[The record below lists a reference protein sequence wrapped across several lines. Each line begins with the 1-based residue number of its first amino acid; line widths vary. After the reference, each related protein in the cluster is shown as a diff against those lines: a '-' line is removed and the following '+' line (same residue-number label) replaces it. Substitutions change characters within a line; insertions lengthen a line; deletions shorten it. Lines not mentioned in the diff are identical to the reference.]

1 MDSTDKQRTPNK
13 KLAIVVVDLVIVVLC
28 NKLHL

>member
-1 MDSTDKQRTPNK
+1 MFANNKTTYNK
-13 KLAIVVVDLVIVVLC
+13 KLALVVVNLVIKVLR

>member
-1 MDSTDKQRTPNK
+1 MKANQEARTANK
-13 KLAIVVVDLVIVVLC
+13 KLAIVVVDLVIKVLC

>member
-1 MDSTDKQRTPNK
+1 MESVEKTAYNK
-13 KLAIVVVDLVIVVLC
+13 KLAIVVVDLVIKVLY